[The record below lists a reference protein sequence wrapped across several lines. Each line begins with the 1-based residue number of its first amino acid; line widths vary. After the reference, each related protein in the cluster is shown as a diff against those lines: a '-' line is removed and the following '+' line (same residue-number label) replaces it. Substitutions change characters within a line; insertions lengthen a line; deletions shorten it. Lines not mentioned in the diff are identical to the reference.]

1 MKLIKGG
8 VVGNSPTARGKMA
21 LHSVPLDTPVSV
33 LDCTAAFKGL
43 TDKEKLYAHHLCRAS
58 WAGSLIC
65 LLQTSPEAGP
75 IFLLLQRLFTHDT
88 PESLRAACEE
98 DGTISKDDFEVSILD
113 DGMRYLFECG

>member
-1 MKLIKGG
+1 
-8 VVGNSPTARGKMA
+8 MA
-21 LHSVPLDTPVSV
+21 LHSVPLDTPVSA

-88 PESLRAACEE
+88 PESLKAACEG
-98 DGTISKDDFEVSILD
+98 DDTISKVDFEASTSSSSS
-113 DGMRYLFECG
+113 

>member
-1 MKLIKGG
+1 
-8 VVGNSPTARGKMA
+8 MA
-21 LHSVPLDTPVSV
+21 LYSVPVVTPVSV

-65 LLQTSPEAGP
+65 LFQTSPEAGP

-88 PESLRAACEE
+88 PESLKAACEE
-98 DGTISKDDFEVSILD
+98 EEAVSKDDFEASI
-113 DGMRYLFECG
+113 